1 MLENIL
7 IGFQNVFEPFN
18 FIVLFL
24 GVLTGTIF
32 GALPGLTGPMAIAL
46 FMPLTYT
53 MGVTP
58 ALLFLLGIYSGSVY
72 GGSITAILMK
82 IPGDSGNAA
91 AVFDGYEMAQQ
102 GKASEALGYSALCSA
117 IGGVFSGIIL
127 IFLAPMLANVAL
139 TFGPAEYF
147 ALALMGM
154 TAISSLGSG
163 NQLKSL
169 ISCII
174 GLLIAVVGMDEISG
188 TERLTFNSTFLQDG
202 IKFVPAL
209 IGIFAFSEIFDY
221 IVQQSKGG
229 EALIKSASTKLP
241 PFKEIWSHRWLMLKT
256 AMIGTWVGI
265 LPGTGATLASF
276 LGYSEALRGSKKPET
291 FGKGNPEGVIG
302 PETANNAA
310 VGGSFVPTLALGIPG
325 SGAATLLISALMMH
339 GMRPGPMI
347 FTQQSD
353 MVFAIMVGF
362 LVTNF
367 MFLALGVFGTRYFG
381 KLLAIPYYILFPIIV
396 ILTIIGSYA
405 VRNNMGDVIVM
416 FILGIMGYFLVK
428 KSGFPIAPIIL
439 GMVLGPMMENDFR
452 RAFLIENS
460 ISGIIFRPIAGSLI
474 LVSIIFV
481 LYPIISKAIKNK
493 KSKA

>member
-1 MLENIL
+1 
-7 IGFQNVFEPFN
+7 
-18 FIVLFL
+18 
-24 GVLTGTIF
+24 
-32 GALPGLTGPMAIAL
+32 
-46 FMPLTYT
+46 
-53 MGVTP
+53 
-58 ALLFLLGIYSGSVY
+58 
-72 GGSITAILMK
+72 
-82 IPGDSGNAA
+82 
-91 AVFDGYEMAQQ
+91 
-102 GKASEALGYSALCSA
+102 
-117 IGGVFSGIIL
+117 
-127 IFLAPMLANVAL
+127 
-139 TFGPAEYF
+139 
-147 ALALMGM
+147 
-154 TAISSLGSG
+154 
-163 NQLKSL
+163 
-169 ISCII
+169 
-174 GLLIAVVGMDEISG
+174 
-188 TERLTFNSTFLQDG
+188 
-202 IKFVPAL
+202 
-209 IGIFAFSEIFDY
+209 
-221 IVQQSKGG
+221 
-229 EALIKSASTKLP
+229 
-241 PFKEIWSHRWLMLKT
+241 
-256 AMIGTWVGI
+256 
-265 LPGTGATLASF
+265 LASF